1 MPHPRVAIIHYG
13 LGNLRS
19 VENAFAYIGADVFI
33 AETPADLADAS
44 HVVLPGVG
52 AFGDGM
58 ANLRANGW
66 DAAMHNHAVIQQ
78 KPLLGICLGMQL
90 LAERGTEYGDHT
102 GLGFI
107 KGSVEKIIPTDDTI
121 RIPHIG
127 WNRVEFTPG
136 VPMYAGLSAG
146 DDYYF
151 VHSYALK
158 PENPAQITGI
168 CNHGIPF
175 AASVADGAIW
185 GAQFHPE
192 KSQHAGLTLLR
203 NFLRV

>member
-33 AETPADLADAS
+33 AETPTALNDAS

-66 DAAMHNHAVIQQ
+66 DAAMHNHAVIAQ

-107 KGSVEKIIPTDDTI
+107 KGTVEKIIPADDSI

-127 WNRVEFTPG
+127 WNRVEFTPNAS
-136 VPMYAGLSAG
+136 MYAGLSAG

-158 PENPAQITGI
+158 PKNPAQITGI